1 MVVLSLA
8 ASQFG
13 PRLIR
18 NFMASPHTQIVL
30 GAFVMTI
37 LYCLI
42 VLAAIGWQG
51 SEGMSPFSTI
61 TIAITL
67 MAVSV
72 ALLVLFIHTLAR
84 SIVSETVIERVG
96 RELDDILD
104 EIEPLPSRVLQDD
117 PEHALPEDFER
128 HSAHFGPNVSGYV
141 QGIEFD
147 QLVET
152 GRSRGV
158 VIGLRFRPGDYLAK
172 GGCGIAICPRERDG
186 PALREKILGAI
197 VMGAHRTP
205 VQDPEY
211 SIRHLVEI
219 AVRALSPGVNDP
231 YTAVAVVH
239 RLSASLSHLMGRG
252 LPPAVFRD
260 ESDVVR
266 VVCSQPSYA
275 SLTEAAL
282 DQIRQNGADKPLV
295 VIHLLEA
302 VARIAEHVSL
312 PSQIEVLLKQLRT
325 IEEDAGREIASP
337 SDRADVKAR
346 VEKAREIVEGALAR
360 DRHHAAQG

>member
-1 MVVLSLA
+1 
-8 ASQFG
+8 
-13 PRLIR
+13 
-18 NFMASPHTQIVL
+18 MASPHTQIVL
-30 GAFVMTI
+30 GTFVMTI
-37 LYCLI
+37 LYCLM

-51 SEGMSPFSTI
+51 SEGMSAFSTI
-61 TIAITL
+61 TVAIVL

-117 PEHALPEDFER
+117 PQHALPEDLEQR
-128 HSAHFGPNVSGYV
+128 STCFGPDVPGYI

-147 QLVET
+147 QLIET
-152 GRSRGV
+152 GRSCGIMIV
-158 VIGLRFRPGDYLAK
+158 LHFRPGDYLAK
-172 GGCGIAICPRERDG
+172 GGRGIAIYPREHDR
-186 PALREKILGAI
+186 PALRKKILGAI
-197 VMGAHRTP
+197 VMGTHRTP
-205 VQDPEY
+205 VQDPEF

-219 AVRALSPGVNDP
+219 AVRALSPAVNDP

-239 RLSASLSHLMGRG
+239 RLSASLSHLMGRA
-252 LPPAVFRD
+252 LPPGVFRD
-260 ESDVVR
+260 KSGRGR
-266 VVCSQPSYA
+266 VVCQQPSYA

-302 VARIAEHVSL
+302 LARIAEHVRL
-312 PSQIEVLLKQLRT
+312 PSQVQVLLKQLQT
-325 IEEDAGREIASP
+325 IEEDAGREIANG

-360 DRHHAAQG
+360 GCPPVAQG